1 MCAFYK
7 YVFQHKFIC
16 QNNSSTPPC
25 EITKVIC
32 FQFTLDARLNFSVFT
47 LLHNLE
53 TTLLTERW
61 RPAHFLFQK
70 GCFSKMLNQPCNS
83 EKEKQNR

>member
-16 QNNSSTPPC
+16 QNNSSTLPC

-83 EKEKQNR
+83 EKEKQNG